1 MTSSPDKS
9 APARTSSP
17 GRRRRFRKLLLGS
30 VVCLLLLVVGV
41 AVLVPMVAGS
51 ILIPR
56 IEAAARDSI
65 NGSLNI
71 DSLSVS
77 WTGSQT
83 AHGVQLLTPD
93 GTAVAE
99 VDLTIDRSLL
109 GLISGWQNLGTVR
122 VTGWAEIEK
131 PTPSAPTNLERA
143 IEPRTVAQPSPPR
156 TEPLSL
162 PALEMTL
169 DLRDLRFGYTINGER
184 IGITDLTV
192 SGPLSL
198 AGNTKLTIT
207 ALPVFN
213 EVTVANQSINIDVQS
228 GPVIDANRRLKLH
241 GSGLR
246 FNLSALIPSGIAN
259 TFMNSDI
266 WTDRYPTDP
275 IGIAVSIKEEN
286 GRLVPWMLNDAIM
299 IEGDIPPSLIARLA
313 PLGALTTDVSPRF
326 ELRSTAFDLPIA
338 LATDGLARA
347 DLTNSAILFTLESS
361 ATDAVLTSEDGTQ
374 RTLRIEP
381 VDLRIGSENLS
392 QQAFAQGD
400 IRALVDGTPALTALL
415 DVRIDNLLTTAG
427 AIAPIDQVRP
437 RGELRLVDAPSS
449 VLDPIAAR
457 IDALGPGFASAVFGN
472 SLTLTLTADA
482 RADLGS
488 ADTSIESPRIGL
500 DLESPKT
507 TLRAN
512 AVFDGDRLE
521 APGEFLTLTS
531 TAGRE
536 LLARFAPQ
544 LLEPMQEGDR
554 PIRLTASAEDLRL
567 IQGSDLP
574 FDLDR
579 IEGSVRMSIDRES
592 ATTIG
597 LDRIVL
603 SVDSAGDAS
612 TRVNAIA
619 VGNRAASTDDGS
631 PEPFNLTADLNL
643 TGLNAL
649 ATSDDPLRAP
659 GFTADG
665 SVNLTGIPLT
675 MAEQLAGLEQGT
687 ITRILDQTLS
697 GRIAL
702 SSNGSVNTA
711 QISLGTPAADLQAGL
726 RLEGTTLSAASPI
739 TISSREPQR
748 LLSGLAPGGIRIGD
762 RQILG
767 IRGPSEFSATVE
779 GINLDLDQ
787 LDDPQAVASSFSS
800 AVVAA
805 PGLEFIDEN
814 GRRLTYD
821 RFQLQIVPVGNAL
834 RADLTGA
841 SDADTILS
849 VQTTLPVQPLL
860 DGAEPFTLIAEAQK
874 TLTANASLPPWLAG
888 AFAGER
894 APLVTAA
901 LQNQP
906 IRLSIEPAQTGSRL
920 ELTTGQSLV
929 RTAAAVSSQAI
940 SIARTE
946 ATITA
951 SPDQLRSILNTLN
964 TEDPAPTIGLA
975 SATTLDI
982 VAEPFAIPLGS
993 EDGFDLTGM
1002 RASATLRD
1010 RAIITGVLE
1019 RDGSPRDLGVRNASA
1034 RVAFSEAGPTLEA
1047 SAQAFDPQ
1055 RPDTALGSLTASVQP
1070 EGRFD
1075 VRLAEARPRAL
1086 DTWLAGAATQQG
1098 PFALTFG
1105 DSLTLRAQTR
1115 TVAGLP
1121 AGTDRIEV
1129 AVESPRVTTQLLANR
1144 SPERIELAEPFQAAW
1159 TVAPDLFNDLV
1170 SPLIADAD
1178 GSELRLREAAPAAVA
1193 VRSLVIERTE
1203 DGYDFPGM
1211 RINAEF
1217 GMVNA
1222 NFDALLGETDATQI
1236 QRPVELGKVQGSV
1249 IRDSAQAPLRF
1260 TLTSLDNQT
1269 NNERFSVEGTLD
1281 TTGPSPVVTA
1291 AAQGDIPT
1299 ALLDALAGQR
1309 GLLVGATGDTVRVQA
1324 SADDI
1329 AADRSQGKLTAT
1341 LQAARLEAA
1350 AFGRFEDGS
1359 LILGDG
1365 AASRTNITLSEITP
1379 ELSRRV
1385 FEPLFP
1391 LLKDFRKSRD
1401 EAPTMITVTRDSLA
1415 IPTDGDLSKLNGS
1428 INLNLGSVR
1437 FEAGDL
1443 LGAVLSATDNR
1454 AAGQLGRS
1462 VPPVLVNFNNGVA
1475 NYDKVDIPFGDVV
1488 LSTRGSIDLVN
1499 RRMDI
1504 IVLIPLQTLSGD
1516 IRRAAERNPIVG
1528 QLAAVP
1534 FRARGEFGEAKL
1546 ELDPAAIQDLVP
1558 GAIEQQLNDLI
1569 NQGLRDLFRR

>member
-9 APARTSSP
+9 APARPSSP
-17 GRRRRFRKLLLGS
+17 GRRRRFRKLLITAG
-30 VVCLLLLVVGV
+30 LLTVLLIGAIIL
-41 AVLVPMVAGS
+41 AVPVFAGS

-56 IEAAARDSI
+56 IEAAARNSI

-83 AHGVQLLTPD
+83 ARGVQLLTPD

-143 IEPRTVAQPSPPR
+143 IEPRTPAQPSPPR

-169 DLRDLRFGYTINGER
+169 DLRDLRFGYTVNGER

-192 SGPLSL
+192 TGPLALSGNTNLSISASPTLDRAASPGHTIDATLTSGPILNSAGEVALRGTGFALELSATL
-198 AGNTKLTIT
+198 PAAFAEAFAGPLENASST
-207 ALPVFN
+207 
-213 EVTVANQSINIDVQS
+213 
-228 GPVIDANRRLKLH
+228 GPVSIA
-241 GSGLR
+241 
-246 FNLSALIPSGIAN
+246 LSVRE
-259 TFMNSDI
+259 DQ
-266 WTDRYPTDP
+266 
-275 IGIAVSIKEEN
+275 
-286 GRLVPWMLNDAIM
+286 GRLVAGAKPQALSVSGAIPRA
-299 IEGDIPPSLIARLA
+299 IVARFAPDGSLDLSAAPSF
-313 PLGALTTDVSPRF
+313 AL
-326 ELRSTAFDLPIA
+326 STSAFDLPVELLTAGPDQTDLRGAA
-338 LATDGLARA
+338 LVLALTTQAVDATVTGPQ
-347 DLTNSAILFTLESS
+347 
-361 ATDAVLTSEDGTQ
+361 GQ
-374 RTLRIEP
+374 RTVLRIEP
-381 VDLRIGSENLS
+381 VDLRLGSENLS

-400 IRALVDGTPALTALL
+400 LRALVDGTPAGTALL
-415 DVRIDNLLTTAG
+415 DVRIDNLLTSAG
-427 AIAPIDQVRP
+427 AIAPIEQVRP

-449 VLDPIAAR
+449 VLDPIVAR

-472 SLTLTLTADA
+472 ALTLTLTADA

-488 ADTSIESPRIGL
+488 ADASIESPRL
-500 DLESPKT
+500 SLNLESPRT
-507 TLRAN
+507 TASARAII
-512 AVFDGDRLE
+512 DGDRLQ
-521 APGEFLTLTS
+521 APGEAFTLTS
-531 TAGRE
+531 SAGRE

-544 LLEPMQEGDR
+544 LLESMQEGDR

-567 IQGSDLP
+567 IQGSDFP
-574 FDLDR
+574 IDLDR
-579 IEGSVRMSIDRES
+579 VDGSVRLSIDRES
-592 ATTIG
+592 ASTTG

-612 TRVNAIA
+612 TRINAIA
-619 VGNRAASTDDGS
+619 VGNRAAATDSGS
-631 PEPFNLTADLNL
+631 PEPFTLSADLNL

-649 ATSDDPLRAP
+649 ATAEDPLRAS

-665 SVNLTGIPLT
+665 SVNLTGIPLS
-675 MAEQLAGLEQGT
+675 MAEQLAGLEDGT
-687 ITRILDQTLS
+687 ITRVLDQTLS

-711 QISLGTPAADLQAGL
+711 QITLGTPAADLEAAL

-762 RQILG
+762 QQILG
-767 IRGPSEFSATVE
+767 VRGPSEFRATIE
-779 GINLDLDQ
+779 GVNLDLDQ
-787 LDDPQAVASSFSS
+787 LDDPQAVASSFSR
-800 AVVAA
+800 AVVTA
-805 PGLEFIDEN
+805 PGVELIDEN

-821 RFQLQIVPVGNAL
+821 RFQLQIAPQGNAL
-834 RADLTGA
+834 RADLSGA
-841 SDADTILS
+841 SGADTILS
-849 VQTTLPVQPLL
+849 VQATLPVQPLL
-860 DGAEPFTLIAEAQK
+860 DAPEPFAVIAEAQK
-874 TLTANASLPPWLAG
+874 TLTASATLPPWLAG

-894 APLVTAA
+894 TPLVNAA

-906 IRLSIEPAQTGSRL
+906 IRLSITPTQTGSRL
-920 ELTTGQSLV
+920 ELTTGQTSV
-929 RTAAAVSSQAI
+929 RTAAAISSQAI

-946 ATITA
+946 ASVTA
-951 SPDQLRSILNTLN
+951 SPDQLRAILSSLN
-964 TEDPAPTIGLA
+964 TEEPAPTIGLA
-975 SATTLDI
+975 SAATLDI
-982 VAEPFAIPLGS
+982 VAEPFSIPLGS

-1010 RAIITGVLE
+1010 RAVITGILE
-1019 RDGSPRDLGVRNASA
+1019 RDGSPRDLGVRAISA
-1034 RVAFSEAGPTLEA
+1034 RIAFAEAGPTIEA

-1055 RPDTALGSLTASVQP
+1055 RPDTALGSLTASVLP

-1086 DTWLAGAATQQG
+1086 DTWLAGTATQQG

-1105 DSLTLRAQTR
+1105 DSLALRAQTR

-1144 SPERIELAEPFQAAW
+1144 SPQRVELAEPFQAAW
-1159 TVAPDLFNDLV
+1159 TLAPALFDE
-1170 SPLIADAD
+1170 LIAPVIAD
-1178 GSELRLREAAPAAVA
+1178 EEGTQLRLRQAAPAAVA
-1193 VRSLVIERTE
+1193 VRSLVIERNE
-1203 DGYDFPGM
+1203 DGYDFAGA
-1211 RINAEF
+1211 RVNAEF

-1222 NFDALLGETDATQI
+1222 NFDALLGETVATRI
-1236 QRPVELGKVQGSV
+1236 ERPVELGKVQGSI

-1260 TLTSLDNQT
+1260 TLTSLDDQT
-1269 NNERFSVEGTLD
+1269 NDERFSVEGTLD
-1281 TTGPSPVVTA
+1281 TSGASPVVTA
-1291 AAQGDIPT
+1291 SAQGDIPT
-1299 ALLDALAGQR
+1299 ALVDALAGQR
-1309 GLLVGATGDTVRVQA
+1309 GLLVGTTGDTVRVQA

-1329 AADRSQGKLTAT
+1329 AADRSKGKLTAT

-1350 AFGRFEDGS
+1350 AFGRFEDGA

-1462 VPPVLVNFNNGVA
+1462 VPPVLVRFTNGVA

-1499 RRMDI
+1499 RQMDI

-1528 QLAAVP
+1528 RLAAVP
-1534 FRARGEFGEAKL
+1534 FRARGEFGKAKL
-1546 ELDPAAIQDLVP
+1546 ELDPSSIQDILP
-1558 GAIEQQLNDLI
+1558 GAIEGQLNDLI